1 MSHKTARYTV
11 CMSPVISFSLLLSA
25 EGGIEH
31 HHDDKSPNNS
41 YGGLAVIAAR

>member
-1 MSHKTARYTV
+1 
-11 CMSPVISFSLLLSA
+11 MSPVISFSLLLSA